1 MRASFRHLCE
11 ALQEVRKQMNSR
23 DHSATTG
30 SPGRRCFKPYANR
43 GFYEESWTET
53 LLFQRREWLC
63 SDTLEPLAFLQA
75 NKTATAGHPV
85 ITAVNPKLL
94 CFPRQPTVIPDYGR
108 FVRGNELVEG
118 QLEFQFR
125 FMRYHLL
132 DCVLALRYSQYHL
145 ILFHCCSGVFQSR
158 NTAPLYQVR
167 KLGVQCPRFSL
178 IQPG

>member
-1 MRASFRHLCE
+1 MRKAEQKHCCSRGE
-11 ALQEVRKQMNSR
+11 NGSALTLWNHWLSY
-23 DHSATTG
+23 
-30 SPGRRCFKPYANR
+30 KP
-43 GFYEESWTET
+43 T
-53 LLFQRREWLC
+53 
-63 SDTLEPLAFLQA
+63 
-75 NKTATAGHPV
+75 KHPV